1 MNNYENIIENISKK
15 TIIQRKSLLKSFEKF
30 DDLQHYEIINNKNL
44 LFHKLK
50 SKNKEIEKNSILEL
64 AALYIAIDEFME
76 QLNEIDKKLIKF
88 KNKNKSNLKKEKL
101 RQYWSIVKELK
112 ELKKM
117 SFRDIAL
124 YLKKYHKFNIS
135 FSTIFQEWNKIEIL
149 KEELDEK
156 IN

>member
-135 FSTIFQEWNKIEIL
+135 FSPPPPPPHKIEIL

>member
-1 MNNYENIIENISKK
+1 MNNIIENLTKK

-64 AALYIAIDEFME
+64 AALYIAIDEFMK

-88 KNKNKSNLKKEKL
+88 KNKNKSNLKKKKI
-101 RQYWSIVKELK
+101 RQ
-112 ELKKM
+112 
-117 SFRDIAL
+117 
-124 YLKKYHKFNIS
+124 
-135 FSTIFQEWNKIEIL
+135 
-149 KEELDEK
+149 
-156 IN
+156 